1 MKLPLSWIKDYVDVT
16 EDIQTLCK
24 KMVDIGLEIEEVVY
38 LGENVTNVKVCQ
50 IVEIAQHPNAERL
63 LCCKVDIGT
72 EIIPIV
78 TNDHHV
84 KVGDKVPVALH
95 NATLAS
101 GLHITKGKMRGEESW
116 GMFCGAEEL
125 GINADMYP
133 NADVDGVLVLQDGAV
148 VGADIRGEVGLDDY
162 VLDVNVTA
170 NRQDCNSV
178 LGLAREVAVALGKTC
193 REPNLSYTE
202 SNVETSSLVSVDVQ
216 ATDICKGY
224 YMQGVTDVKIEKS
237 PIWLTQR
244 LAKVGLHGI
253 NNLVDITNYV
263 LYEIGQPMHAFDY
276 ADITD
281 QTIVVR
287 RANDG
292 EKIVPLDGKE
302 YVLNN
307 DDLVIADKTRA
318 VGLAG
323 IMGGANSGIKNE
335 TSCVLF
341 ESASFARL
349 NIRRT
354 GRRLGLRSD
363 SSARFEKGIETY
375 TNNLG
380 LSRALHLVEQLGCG
394 KVTHGRISIGE
405 VAGSRTIS
413 FNKKRIKSLLG
424 IDIPNEQ
431 VVSILNSLNI
441 QTTIDNL
448 PERKGTFVT
457 CIVPPYRDDI
467 TRDCDIIEELIRVY
481 GYDNIKG
488 TLMDK
493 SRITCGG
500 KTPENRRID
509 EVKTVLNGM
518 RYNECIFYP
527 LAGKALFE
535 KASINPID
543 ESLYIKVLNPIG
555 EELSLMNRSLAPN
568 MLQCVALNLS
578 RGNRML
584 RLFEVGKA
592 YLADKLP
599 LEQLPTEQKRL
610 SMCATEVSF
619 DDFRIDV
626 LQVVRNLTCGK
637 LKLERANSDVLH
649 TGIAADI
656 FVDDVNVGHFGKIHP
671 QIAANF
677 DIDVDCMYAELYLD
691 KLLANVRGDV
701 KYQTFAKFPAVS
713 RDFAFLCDEDI
724 PAQAVLDE
732 FLSIYMVE
740 SAELFDVY
748 RDAKLGAGKK
758 SLAITVVFRDRKK
771 TLQDTDIE
779 KQSVRVLKALKDK
792 YGVTLREQ

>member
-1 MKLPLSWIKDYVDVT
+1 MKLPLSWIKEYVDVT

-24 KMVDIGLEIEEVVY
+24 KMVDIGLEIEEVIY

-50 IVEIAQHPNAERL
+50 IVEITQHPNAERL
-63 LCCKVDIGT
+63 LCCKVDVGN

-95 NATLAS
+95 NATLAT

-125 GINADMYP
+125 GINADYYP
-133 NADVDGVLVLQDGAV
+133 NADVDGVLVLQDNAV
-148 VGADIRGEVGLDDY
+148 VGADIRPEIGIDDY
-162 VLDVNVTA
+162 VLDVGVPA

-193 REPNLSYTE
+193 SEPVVSYTE
-202 SNVETSSLVSVDVQ
+202 NSVETTSLVKVDVR

-224 YMQGVTDVKIEKS
+224 YMQGVTDVKVEKS

-276 ADITD
+276 ADISD
-281 QTIVVR
+281 HEIVVR
-287 RANDG
+287 RAMDG
-292 EKIVPLDGKE
+292 EKIIPLDGKE

-307 DDLVIADKTRA
+307 DDLVIADKSRA

-323 IMGGANSGIKNE
+323 IMGGANSGIKNN
-335 TSCVLF
+335 TNCVLF
-341 ESASFARL
+341 ESASFARM

-363 SSARFEKGIETY
+363 SSARFEKGIDTY

-380 LSRALHLVEQLGCG
+380 LSRALHLVEQLCCG
-394 KVTHGRISIGE
+394 KVTCGRISIGE
-405 VAGSRTIS
+405 VAQNRTIT
-413 FNKKRIKSLLG
+413 FDKKRIKSLLG
-424 IDIPNEQ
+424 IQIPNDQ
-431 VVSILNSLNI
+431 ILSILGRLNI
-441 QTTIDNL
+441 SSTIDGN
-448 PERKGTFVT
+448 TVSCT
-457 CIVPPYRDDI
+457 VPPYRDDI
-467 TRDCDIIEELIRVY
+467 VRDCDIVEELIRVY

-488 TLMDK
+488 TLMEK

-500 KTPENRRID
+500 KRVENKRID
-509 EVKTVLNGM
+509 QVRTVLNGL

-527 LAGKALFE
+527 FAGKALFE
-535 KASINPID
+535 KASTQPID
-543 ESLYIKVLNPIG
+543 EEQYIKVVNPIG

-578 RGNRML
+578 RGNRGL
-584 RLFEVGKA
+584 HLFESGKV
-592 YLADKLP
+592 YLADKQP
-599 LEQLPTEQKRL
+599 LEQLPIEQKRL
-610 SMCATEVSF
+610 SICATEVSF
-619 DDFRIDV
+619 DDFRADV
-626 LQVVRNLTCGK
+626 LQVIRNLSAGK
-637 LKLERANSDVLH
+637 VKLERANSDILH
-649 TGIAADI
+649 PGISADI
-656 FVDDVNVGHFGKIHP
+656 FVDDVIVGQFGKIHP
-671 QIAANF
+671 QVASNF
-677 DIDVDCMYAELYLD
+677 DIDVDCMYAELNLD
-691 KLLANVRGDV
+691 NLLENARGDV
-701 KYQTFAKFPAVS
+701 KYQTFGKFPSVS

-732 FLSIYMVE
+732 FLNIYMVE

-748 RDAKLGAGKK
+748 RDEKLGAGKK

-771 TLQDTDIE
+771 TLQDSDIE
-779 KQSVRVLKALKDK
+779 KQSARALKALKDK
-792 YGVTLREQ
+792 YGVSLRE

>member
-1 MKLPLSWIKDYVDVT
+1 MKLPLSWLKDYVDVT
-16 EDIQTLCK
+16 EDIDTLCK

-38 LGENVTNVKVCQ
+38 LGEKVTNVKVCQ
-50 IVEIAQHPNAERL
+50 IVEISQHPNAERL
-63 LCCKVDIGT
+63 LCCKVDIGG

-95 NATLAS
+95 GANLAN

-133 NADVDGVLVLQDGAV
+133 NADVEGVLVLQDSAQ
-148 VGADIRGEVGLDDY
+148 VGADIRAEVGIDDY
-162 VLDVNVTA
+162 VLDVSVTA

-193 REPNLSYTE
+193 REPDVSYCE
-202 SNVETSSLVSVDVQ
+202 SDVATTDLVKVDVQ

-237 PIWLTQR
+237 PLWLTSR

-276 ADITD
+276 ADINE
-281 QTIVVR
+281 QNIVVR
-287 RANDG
+287 RAMDG
-292 EKIVPLDGKE
+292 EKIIPLDGKE
-302 YVLNN
+302 YTLQN

-335 TSCVLF
+335 TNCVLF
-341 ESASFARL
+341 ESATFARA

-394 KVTHGRISIGE
+394 KVTYGRISVGE
-405 VAGSRTIS
+405 VATSRQIS
-413 FNKKRIKSLLG
+413 FDKKRIVNLLG
-424 IDIPNEQ
+424 IKIPDAQ
-431 VVSILNSLNI
+431 ILSILGSLNI
-441 QTTIDNL
+441 ETTIDGN
-448 PERKGTFVT
+448 TVN
-457 CIVPPYRDDI
+457 CVVPPYRDDI
-467 TRDCDIIEELIRVY
+467 ARDCDIIEELIRVY
-481 GYDNIKG
+481 GYDNITG
-488 TLMDK
+488 TLMEK

-500 KTPENRRID
+500 KTSVDKQID
-509 EVKTVLNGM
+509 TLKSVLNGL

-527 LAGKALFE
+527 FAGKTLFE
-535 KASINPID
+535 KASTQPID
-543 ESLYIKVLNPIG
+543 DNLYIKVKNPIG
-555 EELSLMNRSLAPN
+555 EELSMMNRSLAPN

-578 RGNRML
+578 RNNKQL
-584 RLFEVGKA
+584 RLFEVGNV
-592 YLADKLP
+592 YIADKLP
-599 LEQLPTEQKRL
+599 LEQLPTEQKRI
-610 SMCATEVSF
+610 SICATEVMF
-619 DDFRIDV
+619 DDFRSDV
-626 LQVVRNLTCGK
+626 LQAVRCITDGQIKLTRSQVDLLHPGIS
-637 LKLERANSDVLH
+637 ADVIIE
-649 TGIAADI
+649 GID
-656 FVDDVNVGHFGKIHP
+656 VGHFGKIHP

-677 DIDVDCMYAELYLD
+677 DIEVDCWYAELYLD
-691 KLLANVRGDV
+691 KLLEFARGEIR
-701 KYQTFAKFPAVS
+701 YQTFAKFPSVS
-713 RDFAFLCDEDI
+713 RDFAFLCDEDVA
-724 PAQAVLDE
+724 AQDVLDE
-732 FLSIYMVE
+732 FLSLPLVE

-748 RDAKLGAGKK
+748 RGEKLGKGKK
-758 SLAITVVFRDRKK
+758 SLAITVVFRDRNK

-779 KQSVRVLKALKDK
+779 KQSGRALRALKEK
-792 YGVTLREQ
+792 YNVVLREQ